1 MEASG
6 DGGTREEEVAFSHRT
21 ENAEFSASRASIC
34 TRSPPLGRP
43 KGGVG
48 QTDRHRQASR
58 STFGARRSP
67 CGRGTRTPADFSA
80 GSPRKVAGHPRRA
93 RETWT
98 AGSAAGFVAP
108 APGPAPAHEGT
119 GLARGLPAAARRLN
133 FKLKFNLAWS
143 AAPANGP
150 PLSATSRRG
159 SRGRP
164 RRVLPWTAGSFPS
177 PAGPRPRPSAGSAGS
192 GPAGPPSRRG
202 SCTPPFWQMA
212 EVRSNRVYFV
222 SPAAK
227 ISSKALRHMVP
238 LCVNDRCRHSV
249 LSCS

>member
-1 MEASG
+1 MLSVIKSFWRASY
-6 DGGTREEEVAFSHRT
+6 
-21 ENAEFSASRASIC
+21 AEFSRVLYA
-34 TRSPPLGRP
+34 L
-43 KGGVG
+43 
-48 QTDRHRQASR
+48 
-58 STFGARRSP
+58 RSP
-67 CGRGTRTPADFSA
+67 CGTGDPHAGGFFRGPPARDISA
-80 GSPRKVAGHPRRA
+80 PAPRPRRA

-143 AAPANGP
+143 AASANGP

-202 SCTPPFWQMA
+202 SWQ
-212 EVRSNRVYFV
+212 S
-222 SPAAK
+222 
-227 ISSKALRHMVP
+227 
-238 LCVNDRCRHSV
+238 
-249 LSCS
+249 

>member
-67 CGRGTRTPADFSA
+67 CGTGDPHAGGFLRGEPAK
-80 GSPRKVAGHPRRA
+80 GR
-93 RETWT
+93 W
-98 AGSAAGFVAP
+98 AP
-108 APGPAPAHEGT
+108 APRPRDLDRRVRSQVCRARAGSRAGPRRYGACPR
-119 GLARGLPAAARRLN
+119 LARAARRLN

-164 RRVLPWTAGSFPS
+164 RPVLPWTAGSFPS

-202 SCTPPFWQMA
+202 SC
-212 EVRSNRVYFV
+212 RSHELPHRWLP
-222 SPAAK
+222 SG
-227 ISSKALRHMVP
+227 
-238 LCVNDRCRHSV
+238 
-249 LSCS
+249 

>member
-1 MEASG
+1 MWLASCKTLASQSRG
-6 DGGTREEEVAFSHRT
+6 AEQEPLRDGG
-21 ENAEFSASRASIC
+21 
-34 TRSPPLGRP
+34 P
-43 KGGVG
+43 
-48 QTDRHRQASR
+48 
-58 STFGARRSP
+58 ARRRVFPRAAREGYSA
-67 CGRGTRTPADFSA
+67 PA
-80 GSPRKVAGHPRRA
+80 PRPRRA

-177 PAGPRPRPSAGSAGS
+177 PAGPRPRPSAGSARA
-192 GPAGPPSRRG
+192 GPADPPSLQG
-202 SCTPPFWQMA
+202 LL
-212 EVRSNRVYFV
+212 
-222 SPAAK
+222 PAPRNK
-227 ISSKALRHMVP
+227 Q
-238 LCVNDRCRHSV
+238 
-249 LSCS
+249 

>member
-1 MEASG
+1 MPVECGFAAA
-6 DGGTREEEVAFSHRT
+6 RSHRCD
-21 ENAEFSASRASIC
+21 SRGNTFQRDVVNGCGSLP
-34 TRSPPLGRP
+34 TDGSSWKEPLRDGAP
-43 KGGVG
+43 
-48 QTDRHRQASR
+48 
-58 STFGARRSP
+58 ARRRVFPRAAREGYSA
-67 CGRGTRTPADFSA
+67 PA
-80 GSPRKVAGHPRRA
+80 PRPRRA

-119 GLARGLPAAARRLN
+119 GLARGLPAAARRVN

-177 PAGPRPRPSAGSAGS
+177 PAGPRPRPSAGSARA
-192 GPAGPPSRRG
+192 GPADPPSRRG
-202 SCTPPFWQMA
+202 SCWIFQLFWA
-212 EVRSNRVYFV
+212 SG
-222 SPAAK
+222 
-227 ISSKALRHMVP
+227 LRH
-238 LCVNDRCRHSV
+238 
-249 LSCS
+249 

>member
-1 MEASG
+1 MDQS
-6 DGGTREEEVAFSHRT
+6 S
-21 ENAEFSASRASIC
+21 
-34 TRSPPLGRP
+34 
-43 KGGVG
+43 
-48 QTDRHRQASR
+48 QASDLIISSLLASSSAKLLAGLSWYQVSSPARAAAHSSLAAARCKSAGSSPIKREGRIVGCPAR
-58 STFGARRSP
+58 SQSLPVAQSGSAPAWRSP
-67 CGRGTRTPADFSA
+67 CGTGDPHAGGFFRGPPARDISA
-80 GSPRKVAGHPRRA
+80 PAPRPRRA

-202 SCTPPFWQMA
+202 SC
-212 EVRSNRVYFV
+212 
-222 SPAAK
+222 
-227 ISSKALRHMVP
+227 
-238 LCVNDRCRHSV
+238 
-249 LSCS
+249 

>member
-1 MEASG
+1 MVDQTAP
-6 DGGTREEEVAFSHRT
+6 RLAWAQRIALV
-21 ENAEFSASRASIC
+21 SRNRLRRLS
-34 TRSPPLGRP
+34 SP
-43 KGGVG
+43 
-48 QTDRHRQASR
+48 
-58 STFGARRSP
+58 RRSP
-67 CGRGTRTPADFSA
+67 CGTGDPHAGGFFRGPPARDISA
-80 GSPRKVAGHPRRA
+80 PAPRPRRA

-143 AAPANGP
+143 AASANGP

-164 RRVLPWTAGSFPS
+164 RRVLPRTAGSFPS

-202 SCTPPFWQMA
+202 SSKTPTSGIKTLA
-212 EVRSNRVYFV
+212 
-222 SPAAK
+222 
-227 ISSKALRHMVP
+227 ISFPPLRDACLKLH
-238 LCVNDRCRHSV
+238 
-249 LSCS
+249 

>member
-1 MEASG
+1 MLSVIKSFWRASY
-6 DGGTREEEVAFSHRT
+6 
-21 ENAEFSASRASIC
+21 AEFSRVLYA
-34 TRSPPLGRP
+34 L
-43 KGGVG
+43 
-48 QTDRHRQASR
+48 
-58 STFGARRSP
+58 RSP
-67 CGRGTRTPADFSA
+67 CGTGDPHAGGFFRGPPARDISA
-80 GSPRKVAGHPRRA
+80 PAPRPRRA

-143 AAPANGP
+143 AASANGP

-164 RRVLPWTAGSFPS
+164 PRVLPRTAGSFPS

-202 SCTPPFWQMA
+202 SSKLSLGWA
-212 EVRSNRVYFV
+212 LV
-222 SPAAK
+222 SYG
-227 ISSKALRHMVP
+227 R
-238 LCVNDRCRHSV
+238 
-249 LSCS
+249 